1 MSSMKGAG
9 YTLIWNN
16 NVIHER
22 GRPTEKWDL
31 NVINCVE
38 HIRKLTIKIP
48 QPVQFLRLWYQFRL
62 FFYTLLWAHFDLE

>member
-16 NVIHER
+16 NVIRER

-31 NVINCVE
+31 NMITCVE
-38 HIRKLTIKIP
+38 HIRKQTIK
-48 QPVQFLRLWYQFRL
+48 FLSL
-62 FFYTLLWAHFDLE
+62 FNFWGCDTSSASSFTHFFEQHTLI